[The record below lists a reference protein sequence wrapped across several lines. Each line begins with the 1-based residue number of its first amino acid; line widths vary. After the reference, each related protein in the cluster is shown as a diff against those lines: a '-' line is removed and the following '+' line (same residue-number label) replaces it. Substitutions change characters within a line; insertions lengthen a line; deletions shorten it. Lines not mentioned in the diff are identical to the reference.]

1 MLYKLKEHQFDMQG
15 VKSEKKGI
23 RKKVFERWEDLT

>member
-1 MLYKLKEHQFDMQG
+1 MPMLYKLKEHQFDMQG

-23 RKKVFERWEDLT
+23 KKKVFER